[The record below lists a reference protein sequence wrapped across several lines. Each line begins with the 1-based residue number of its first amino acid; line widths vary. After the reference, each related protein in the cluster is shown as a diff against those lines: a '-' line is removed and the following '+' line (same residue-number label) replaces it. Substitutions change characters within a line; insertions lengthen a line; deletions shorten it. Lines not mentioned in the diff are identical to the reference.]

1 MFIVHRSDSLQ
12 EKAWKPNTSAL
23 VYMRLA
29 PPVQTDFQ
37 QTGPGLGQSE
47 SNMGQF
53 YVFKIFIN
61 KKDGHFYVTSYQWKS
76 EIKWELPG

>member
-47 SNMGQF
+47 SNM
-53 YVFKIFIN
+53 VA
-61 KKDGHFYVTSYQWKS
+61 KDGHFYVTSSIALIGSKSIQLYQWKS
-76 EIKWELPG
+76 EIT